1 VLDEPDELLGEL
13 SDFAEDEPS
22 DLPSDLPPF
31 DEGAV
36 EPDELL
42 RLSVR

>member
-1 VLDEPDELLGEL
+1 MLDEL
-13 SDFAEDEPS
+13 SDFELSDLAEDEPS
-22 DLPSDLPPF
+22 DLLSDLPPL

-36 EPDELL
+36 ELDELL